1 MLNRPS
7 RGTKIERLLD
17 QERWADARAEIRR
30 QLKETPNSHW
40 LVTRLG
46 LTYYE
51 EGHYR
56 MALRYSERAFEMAP
70 ECPMVLWDYAG
81 DLQMLGRHAEALDLY
96 ARLVSQGVEG
106 LLENP
111 CSEGRAKARGLIA
124 DSHYRAYQSL
134 AALGNKEAS
143 DSAFAQ
149 CLDMRGP
156 GCRSI
161 YKLDEL
167 V

>member
-1 MLNRPS
+1 MR
-7 RGTKIERLLD
+7 IERLLD

-30 QLKETPNSHW
+30 QLKKTPDSHW

-46 LTYYE
+46 VTYYE
-51 EGHYR
+51 ERRYR
-56 MALRYSERAFEMAP
+56 IALRCSEKAFDLAP
-70 ECPMVLWDYAG
+70 ECPLVLWDYAG
-81 DLQMLGRHAEALDLY
+81 DLQMLGRHSEALDLY
-96 ARLVSQGVEG
+96 ARLVTQGVEG
-106 LLENP
+106 LLKNE

-124 DSHYRAYQSL
+124 DSHYRASQSL

-149 CLDMRGP
+149 CLDLRGP

-161 YKLDEL
+161 YKLDE
-167 V
+167 